1 MMERGKITP
10 MALAIVLVVGVF
22 IWFLP
27 PAHPCMINAGSM
39 GAIGDEPLHM
49 VGSDCPPPPST
60 QQLISATEQQC
71 TELNVEWEEWSRKEY
86 TRGMEILDRPT
97 VMYYYEL
104 ASWSVNHETDM
115 CYMIDVTPAHMF
127 SGERVRVP
135 ILQVM
140 DEMDETCFRFIDA
153 EEKELVSGNCL
164 VWTGE
169 FAFGAAECEKQHYS
183 GRGIDWEQEFPD
195 IGEPIYLEPA
205 NLVWSE
211 WYVCSTGID
220 TNYGSVI
227 GFDID

>member
-1 MMERGKITP
+1 MMKRGKITP

-140 DEMDETCFRFIDA
+140 DEMDETCFRFIAA
-153 EEKELVSGNCL
+153 EEKNLYLVIVWFGLENLRLVQQNVKSNIILAEELIGNRNFRTSENQFIWNQL
-164 VWTGE
+164 IL
-169 FAFGAAECEKQHYS
+169 FGLNGMFVA
-183 GRGIDWEQEFPD
+183 
-195 IGEPIYLEPA
+195 LE
-205 NLVWSE
+205 
-211 WYVCSTGID
+211 
-220 TNYGSVI
+220 
-227 GFDID
+227 

>member
-1 MMERGKITP
+1 MMKRGKITP

-49 VGSDCPPPPST
+49 VGSDCPQPPPL
-60 QQLISATEQQC
+60 QRLIPATEQQC
-71 TELNVEWEEWSRKEY
+71 TDLNVEWEEWSSLP
-86 TRGMEILDRPT
+86 RGILDDVDRPT

-115 CYMIDVTPAHMF
+115 CYMIDVTSAHMF

-140 DEMDETCFRFIDA
+140 ERT
-153 EEKELVSGNCL
+153 